1 MWKPANMSQTMPEE
15 IPEGEEKEEKKSDG
29 MTLYPEVMDELSE
42 LLCAEDYKSLVG
54 YIEGLKSGAVPK
66 D

>member
-1 MWKPANMSQTMPEE
+1 
-15 IPEGEEKEEKKSDG
+15 
-29 MTLYPEVMDELSE
+29 MTLYPEVMEELSE

-66 D
+66 E